1 MLSMTRGNGKMTF
14 TINREDYFKLLQ
26 EIQLVPKVIETETE
40 YEQNLA
46 VAEKLIA
53 KKKNRSFEETT
64 LLRLLVKLIEDY
76 EETNY
81 HLKEWQDLPPHE
93 ILQHLLEVSH
103 TKQADLVGIISPSKG
118 LISAIVNGKRAI
130 SKEQAKKL
138 GEYFKISPSLFI

>member
-1 MLSMTRGNGKMTF
+1 MTY
-14 TINREDYFKLLQ
+14 TINREVYFKLLQ
-26 EIQLVPKVIETETE
+26 ETQFIPKVIETETE

-53 KKKNRSFEETT
+53 KKKHRSPEETA

-81 HLKEWQDLPPHE
+81 HLQEWQTLSPHE

-103 TKQADLVGIISPSKG
+103 TKQSDLVGIVSPSKG
-118 LISAIVNGKRAI
+118 LISTIVNGKRAI
-130 SKEQAKKL
+130 SKEQAKRL

>member
-1 MLSMTRGNGKMTF
+1 MIEGNGKMTF
-14 TINREDYFKLLQ
+14 TIDREDYFRLLR
-26 EIQLVPKVIETETE
+26 EIQFIPKIIETETE

-53 KKKNRSFEETT
+53 KKKNRSPEEST

-81 HLKEWQDLPPHE
+81 NLKEWRDIPPHK

-103 TKQADLVGIISPSKG
+103 TKQSDLVGIISPSKG
-118 LISAIVNGKRAI
+118 LISAIVNGKRSI

-138 GEYFKISPSLFI
+138 GAYFKISSSLFI